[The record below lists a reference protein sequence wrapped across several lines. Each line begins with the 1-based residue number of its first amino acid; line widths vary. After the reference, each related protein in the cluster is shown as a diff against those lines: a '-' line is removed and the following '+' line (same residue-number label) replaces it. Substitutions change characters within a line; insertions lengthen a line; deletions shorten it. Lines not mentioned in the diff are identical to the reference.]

1 MHLDLEIGPAIAI
14 DVALDSH
21 EPIVIDEM
29 QLASV
34 AVKVPRADEV
44 EVLIAVRVSVGVDI
58 VDIDLITI
66 KPNAIEIR

>member
-14 DVALDSH
+14 DVARDSY

-29 QLASV
+29 QLASM

-44 EVLIAVRVSVGVDI
+44 EVLIAVRVSIGVDVVASI
-58 VDIDLITI
+58 
-66 KPNAIEIR
+66 